1 METIYV
7 EQVTLKLNK
16 MLEIFLYKVIFI
28 NEKCGNS
35 NDPMV
40 WT

>member
-1 METIYV
+1 METTYV

-16 MLEIFLYKVIFI
+16 ILEIFLYKFFFLM
-28 NEKCGNS
+28 KSGNS